1 MQNLG
6 VRDSKKLTDEKI
18 IQIAPELIKNIPHTT
33 IILSNKEYNDY
44 HSTDVNMNKIKAIL
58 HNKCLLS
65 VIKKDNINYSKIVID
80 QFEPPKSYYAHLSQI
95 PEKVTNITFITQA
108 EDKCMSVAAS
118 SIISRYIFLNEM
130 EKLSKSI
137 NKILPL
143 GASTVVDEA
152 GKDIVNKEKIDYVL
166 DKCDGFIVPGGTYF
180 YHFDEYVIDYAIRN
194 DKPLLCICL
203 GFQALCSMFAK
214 DRTKFDMTI
223 EDSTNSHKGE
233 PDKYFHD
240 VVVSN
245 KLKDIFGTDR
255 LMVNSVHHD
264 LVKFEMNELVINA
277 KCGDVI
283 EGVEYPNKKFI
294 IGVQWHP
301 EYLMDDNSKKLL
313 NEFIK
318 NTK

>member
-1 MQNLG
+1 MIFIIFFYVIIFL
-6 VRDSKKLTDEKI
+6 VITMKLIGIVGRAYYNKDNQSI
-18 IQIAPELIKNIPHTT
+18 IQTHDA
-33 IILSNKEYNDY
+33 
-44 HSTDVNMNKIKAIL
+44 VRKAIVD
-58 HNKCLLS
+58 NDDCVCITLLPTE
-65 VIKKDNINYSKIVID
+65 NINYLD
-80 QFEPPKSYYAHLSQI
+80 
-95 PEKVTNITFITQA
+95 
-108 EDKCMSVAAS
+108 
-118 SIISRYIFLNEM
+118 
-130 EKLSKSI
+130 
-137 NKILPL
+137 
-143 GASTVVDEA
+143 VVN